1 MLNRSCLKKFWFTR
15 KSLDLP
21 RIPTHMIINHSDF
34 KLDVTSEIGN
44 LRALLIHSPDNG
56 LGKVVPSKAQ
66 DWLFEDIVH
75 LETMRKNE
83 YDYYVKLLMYFLD
96 PGKIKGKLKDI
107 DAEESKRGF
116 FKPDDTDFHASNQ
129 VIEIQ
134 SLLTDILR
142 EDDIRK
148 KLVASVCA
156 IEHCHYRLQL
166 KLIDT
171 EPVELAKIIIS
182 GSLNRDEMIFAPIPN
197 LIFSRDI
204 GVAVNNYMLLNKPA
218 KKARARE
225 TLLARYI
232 FFNHPLFANYR
243 DNILEIPETVQH
255 FLRPGEDNEQKTTL
269 EGGDVMMVSPQH
281 LLIGCS
287 ERTSVSGAN
296 EAIKLLF
303 AHKVVKKVTVVKIPH
318 KRDYMHIDTIFTQ
331 VKRNMWVLL
340 RSLAITE
347 PYMDNHEP
355 ASWFADK
362 KSKDKVEIVQ
372 FENGKKP
379 VTFDSIEDLLS
390 DISTNDLGSKKKT
403 KFIYSGNDT
412 FPFDAREQWT
422 DSCNLLAVKEG
433 VVLGYDRNDKT
444 VDAFKQQG
452 FDVIRVAD
460 LLQKFE
466 NDELDPQKMKNT
478 LILMPSSELSRAR
491 GGFHCMSMP
500 LLRDKIL

>member
-1 MLNRSCLKKFWFTR
+1 MTKKNNEF
-15 KSLDLP
+15 
-21 RIPTHMIINHSDF
+21 RI
-34 KLDVTSEIGN
+34 DVTSEIGD
-44 LRALLIHSPDNG
+44 LRCLLIHSPDSG

-75 LETMRKNE
+75 LDTMRRNE

-96 PGKIKGKLKDI
+96 PHKIKGRLKEI
-107 DAEESKRGF
+107 DSNDHNRAF
-116 FKPDDTDFHASNQ
+116 FKPDNEGFHASTK
-129 VIEIQ
+129 VIELQ
-134 SLLTDILR
+134 NMLADILV

-156 IEHCHYRLQL
+156 IEGCTYRLQQ
-166 KLIDT
+166 KLINT
-171 EPVELAKIIIS
+171 KPIELAKIFIS
-182 GSLNRDEMIFAPIPN
+182 GSLGNDEMIFAPIPN

-204 GVAVNNYMLLNKPA
+204 GIAINDHMLLNKPA

-232 FFNHPLFANYR
+232 FFNHPLFARYQN
-243 DNILEIPETVQH
+243 NILEIPETVHH
-255 FLRPGEDNEQKTTL
+255 FLRPGEEQDEKTTL
-269 EGGDVMMVSPQH
+269 EGGDVMMVSPDH

-296 EAIKLLF
+296 EAMKLLF
-303 AHKVVKKVTVVKIPH
+303 ENDVVKKVTIVKIPH

-331 VKRNMWVLL
+331 VKRHVWVMLG
-340 RSLAITE
+340 SLSALENQEEET
-347 PYMDNHEP
+347 NVVK
-355 ASWFADK
+355 WFSEK
-362 KSKDKVEIVQ
+362 KAKDKTDIIQ
-372 FENGKKP
+372 FEKGRSKP
-379 VTFDSIEDLLS
+379 RLFKSLEDLLS
-390 DISTNDLGSKKKT
+390 DISENDLQSGKKT
-403 KFIYSGNDT
+403 KFIYSGNDK

-422 DSCNLLAVKEG
+422 DSCNLLALKEG

-444 VDAFKQQG
+444 VEAFRKKG
-452 FDVIRVAD
+452 FEIVKVAD

-466 NDELDPQKMKNT
+466 NNEIDPHDMKDT

>member
-1 MLNRSCLKKFWFTR
+1 MTKKNNEF
-15 KSLDLP
+15 
-21 RIPTHMIINHSDF
+21 RI
-34 KLDVTSEIGN
+34 DVTSEIGD
-44 LRALLIHSPDNG
+44 LRCLLIHSPDSG

-75 LETMRKNE
+75 LDTMRRNE

-96 PGKIKGKLKDI
+96 PDKIKGRLNEI
-107 DAEESKRGF
+107 DSKEHNRAF
-116 FKPDDTDFHASNQ
+116 FKPDNEGFHGSTKVVELQN
-129 VIEIQ
+129 
-134 SLLTDILR
+134 LLADILV

-156 IEHCHYRLQL
+156 IEGCTYRLQQ
-166 KLIDT
+166 KLINT
-171 EPVELAKIIIS
+171 KPIELAKIFIS
-182 GSLNRDEMIFAPIPN
+182 GSLGNDEMIFAPIPN

-204 GVAVNNYMLLNKPA
+204 GIAINDYMLLNKPA

-232 FFNHPLFANYR
+232 FFNHPLFNKYQN
-243 DNILEIPETVQH
+243 NILEIPETVHH
-255 FLRPGEDNEQKTTL
+255 FLRPGEDQDEKTTL
-269 EGGDVMMVSPQH
+269 EGGDVMMVSPEH

-296 EAIKLLF
+296 EAMKLLF
-303 AHKVVKKVTVVKIPH
+303 ENDVVKKVTIVKIPH

-331 VKRNMWVLL
+331 VKRHVWVMLG
-340 RSLAITE
+340 SLSALEDT
-347 PYMDNHEP
+347 HEDVNVVK
-355 ASWFADK
+355 WFSEK
-362 KSKDKVEIVQ
+362 KQKARTDIIQ
-372 FENGKKP
+372 FENGKSKP
-379 VTFDSIEDLLS
+379 RLFKSLEELLS
-390 DISTNDLGSKKKT
+390 DISENDLQSGKKT
-403 KFIYSGNDT
+403 KFIYSGNDK

-422 DSCNLLAVKEG
+422 DSCNLLALKEG

-444 VDAFKQQG
+444 VEAFRKKG
-452 FDVIRVAD
+452 FEIVKVAD
-460 LLQKFE
+460 LLHKFE
-466 NDELDPQKMKNT
+466 NDEIDPHDMKDT

>member
-1 MLNRSCLKKFWFTR
+1 MTLSN
-15 KSLDLP
+15 
-21 RIPTHMIINHSDF
+21 SDF

-75 LETMRKNE
+75 LDTIRKKE

-96 PGKIKGKLKDI
+96 PGKIKGKLAQI
-107 DAEESKRGF
+107 DDPENKRIF
-116 FKPDDTDFHASNQ
+116 FKPDNAGFHASDK

-134 SLLTDILR
+134 TLLKDIL
-142 EDDIRK
+142 EEPDIRK

-156 IEHCHYRLQL
+156 IESCNYRMQL

-182 GSLNRDEMIFAPIPN
+182 GSLNKNEMIFAPIPN

-204 GVAVNNYMLLNKPA
+204 GIAVNNYMLLNKPA
-218 KKARARE
+218 KKARSRE

-232 FFNHPLFANYR
+232 FFNHPLFAAYR
-243 DNILEIPETVQH
+243 DNILEIPDTVQH
-255 FLRPGEDNEQKTTL
+255 FLRPGEDNEAKTTL

-287 ERTSVSGAN
+287 ERTSISGAN

-303 AHKVVKKVTVVKIPH
+303 KNDVVKKITIVKIPH
-318 KRDYMHIDTIFTQ
+318 KRDYMHIDTVFTQ
-331 VKRNMWVLL
+331 VKRNVWVLL
-340 RSLAITE
+340 RSLSITE
-347 PYMDNHEP
+347 APLEDQEP
-355 ASWFADK
+355 IAWFAEK
-362 KSKDKVEIVQ
+362 KNKDKPEIVQ
-372 FENGKKP
+372 FTQNEKTR
-379 VTFDSIEDLLS
+379 TFDCLEDLLT
-390 DISTNDLGSKKKT
+390 DISENDLKSTEKT

-412 FPFDAREQWT
+412 FPYDAREQWT

-444 VDAFKQQG
+444 VDAFKENG
-452 FDVIRVAD
+452 FDIIKVAD

-466 NDELDPQKMKNT
+466 VGEVEPQTMKNT

-500 LLRDKIL
+500 ILRDAIV

>member
-1 MLNRSCLKKFWFTR
+1 MPITNSDLK
-15 KSLDLP
+15 
-21 RIPTHMIINHSDF
+21 I
-34 KLDVTSEIGN
+34 DVTSEIGN

-96 PGKIKGKLKDI
+96 PQLIKGRLNNI
-107 DAEESKRGF
+107 DDENNKRGF
-116 FKPDDTDFHASNQ
+116 FKPDDVDFHASNK

-134 SLLTDILR
+134 TLLSDILQ

-156 IEHCHYRLQL
+156 IEYCNYRLQL

-182 GSLNRDEMIFAPIPN
+182 GSLNKDEMIFAPIPN

-204 GVAVNNYMLLNKPA
+204 GVAINNFMLLNKPA

-225 TLLARYI
+225 TLVARYI
-232 FFNHPLFANYR
+232 FFNHPLFAGYR
-243 DNILEIPETVQH
+243 NNILEIPETVQH
-255 FLRPGEDNEQKTTL
+255 FLRPGEDNDQKTTL

-281 LLIGCS
+281 VIIGCS
-287 ERTSVSGAN
+287 ERTSVSGAS

-303 AHKVVKKVTVVKIPH
+303 DNKVVKKVTVVKIPH

-340 RSLAITE
+340 HSLAITE
-347 PYMDNHEP
+347 AHLDSHDPGI
-355 ASWFADK
+355 WFADK
-362 KSKDKVEIVQ
+362 KNKDKVEIVQ
-372 FENGKKP
+372 FEGGKSP
-379 VTFDSIEDLLS
+379 RTFDSIEDLLS
-390 DISTNDLGSKKKT
+390 NISENELQSTHKT
-403 KFIYSGNDT
+403 EFIYSGNNT

-422 DSCNLLAVKEG
+422 DSCNLLALKDG
-433 VVLGYDRNDKT
+433 VVIGYDRNDKT
-444 VDAFKQQG
+444 VEAFKQHG
-452 FDVIRVAD
+452 FEVVKVAE

-466 NDELDPQKMKNT
+466 SGELEPQSLENT

-500 LLRDKIL
+500 LFRDKVL